1 MDTWKVAKWMS
12 ESVKTVFS
20 AVTTGPSDA
29 VKFGEKS
36 ESDKPYEDCNTK
48 HEVQGFRTIADKAG
62 KKSHALTDQITS
74 AANLPMEH
82 RVLIDEPAPL
92 DPPFWGS
99 IVDDVWCLDTSAA
112 PAGAAWCDR
121 VHQEWQTRGAEHMHV
136 TL

>member
-62 KKSHALTDQITS
+62 KKSHALTDQI
-74 AANLPMEH
+74 
-82 RVLIDEPAPL
+82 
-92 DPPFWGS
+92 
-99 IVDDVWCLDTSAA
+99 IVDFREICFTKLVKLFFTTFHYMKYSTSFI
-112 PAGAAWCDR
+112 
-121 VHQEWQTRGAEHMHV
+121 
-136 TL
+136 LNLL